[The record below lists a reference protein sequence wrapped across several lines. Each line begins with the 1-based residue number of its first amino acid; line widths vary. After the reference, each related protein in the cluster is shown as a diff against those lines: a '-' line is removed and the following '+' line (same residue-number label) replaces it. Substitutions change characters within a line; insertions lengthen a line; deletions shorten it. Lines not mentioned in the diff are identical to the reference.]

1 MNNSCEKNIDCIIS
15 VLNDILKQVESAL
28 CKIDAVSAEV
38 IGEAQSVPEKM
49 RSIELFKET
58 DRILGELGGICSNL
72 YEASDYIHKAL
83 PLMGDVK
90 WGIENKIIGA
100 ASCRTS
106 ESEHRKD
113 GNS

>member
-49 RSIELFKET
+49 RSI
-58 DRILGELGGICSNL
+58 
-72 YEASDYIHKAL
+72 
-83 PLMGDVK
+83 
-90 WGIENKIIGA
+90 
-100 ASCRTS
+100 
-106 ESEHRKD
+106 
-113 GNS
+113 